1 MRGTTVAL
9 VSWPAN
15 SEFSIIL
22 RLFLVL
28 LLQTMLAVYTPTV
41 TETAIQGFNPHSV
54 RWVAKASFQFGIE
67 L

>member
-1 MRGTTVAL
+1 MQGTTVAL

-22 RLFLVL
+22 RAL
-28 LLQTMLAVYTPTV
+28 LNCTFVETALAVYTPTV
-41 TETAIQGFNPHSV
+41 TANRDCNPKIQPT
-54 RWVAKASFQFGIE
+54 